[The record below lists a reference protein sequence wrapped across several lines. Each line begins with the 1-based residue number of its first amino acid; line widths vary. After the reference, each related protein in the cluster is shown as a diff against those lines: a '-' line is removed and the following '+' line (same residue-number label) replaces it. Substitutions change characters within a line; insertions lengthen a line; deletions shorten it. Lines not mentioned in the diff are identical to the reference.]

1 MDLTIKRDK
10 RNLQPIYELICE
22 LYRKGSLEDM
32 KAQCREFVIEVRTDK
47 YKTYDF
53 NQKIDRIMDKA
64 KLLQFITNIHMQD
77 SKETSSIK

>member
-1 MDLTIKRDK
+1 MELTLKKDR

-32 KAQCREFVIEVRTDK
+32 KAQCREFVIEVRADK

-53 NQKIDRIMDKA
+53 NQKINRIMDKT
-64 KLLQFITNIHMQD
+64 KLLQFITNVHMQD
-77 SKETSSIK
+77 AKETATR